1 MKCHYFLLVTALA
14 LFVDVDAF
22 GWDGKAGDEE
32 TKKERTVCH
41 RKNET
46 SLQEPRYEMIDDFL
60 LDKYTGNVFY
70 VYVLFSKTEKIL
82 LDRESAGS
90 DVVPD
95 HEHVNYQLIVNG
107 TSRIHITCSISSQ
120 VTCGTSVTFPLKRRG
135 FSICLRCSEK
145 LNRLVSRALLLPVQ
159 NPMLSVAC
167 LYPVAC
173 APLTCPVPPRI
184 LYADK

>member
-14 LFVDVDAF
+14 LFVDVAAF
-22 GWDGKAGDEE
+22 GWNGKAGDGE
-32 TKKERTVCH
+32 TKKERTVCR

-70 VYVLFSKTEKIL
+70 VYVLFSKTEKIM

-95 HEHVNYQLIVNG
+95 HEHVNYQLIVK
-107 TSRIHITCSISSQ
+107 RD
-120 VTCGTSVTFPLKRRG
+120 VTDSYYL
-135 FSICLRCSEK
+135 
-145 LNRLVSRALLLPVQ
+145 LNLVSGDMWYIRNVSSKKARLQYLSPV
-159 NPMLSVAC
+159 LGEVE
-167 LYPVAC
+167 
-173 APLTCPVPPRI
+173 
-184 LYADK
+184 

>member
-95 HEHVNYQLIVNG
+95 HEHVNYQLIVK
-107 TSRIHITCSISSQ
+107 RD
-120 VTCGTSVTFPLKRRG
+120 VTDSYYL
-135 FSICLRCSEK
+135 
-145 LNRLVSRALLLPVQ
+145 LNLVSGDMWYIRNVSSKKARVKSIVAAGSKSDAFCGLLVSSCLCSTD
-159 NPMLSVAC
+159 LSRPASDLVC
-167 LYPVAC
+167 GQMS
-173 APLTCPVPPRI
+173 RGR
-184 LYADK
+184 

>member
-14 LFVDVDAF
+14 LFVDVAAF

-32 TKKERTVCH
+32 TKKERTVCR

-70 VYVLFSKTEKIL
+70 VYVLFSKTEKIML
-82 LDRESAGS
+82 NRESAGS

-95 HEHVNYQLIVNG
+95 HEHVNYQLIVKRDVTDSYYLLNLVSG
-107 TSRIHITCSISSQ
+107 DMWYIRNVSSKKQ
-120 VTCGTSVTFPLKRRG
+120 G
-135 FSICLRCSEK
+135 FSICLRCWEK
-145 LNRLVSRALLLPVQ
+145 WNRLVSRALWLPGPNSVFF
-159 NPMLSVAC
+159 LS
-167 LYPVAC
+167 
-173 APLTCPVPPRI
+173 CPEIGLPI
-184 LYADK
+184 IEQ